1 MNLYQKRKARQEK
14 VKNEDKEEN
23 CKSNIN
29 WYPGHMA
36 KTRKQI
42 IEDLKLIDVVIE
54 ILDSRIP
61 ISSRN
66 PDIANLTEGKDK
78 IIILNK
84 SDLAEQKQNE
94 KCVQYFKQQGYTA
107 ILANCN
113 EGKGINEILRAV
125 EKIKQTEMDEYA
137 KKGRTGRKIKA
148 MVLGIPNVRKIIIYK

>member
-1 MNLYQKRKARQEK
+1 MLYKLSKGVNKLANK
-14 VKNEDKEEN
+14 KDINE
-23 CKSNIN
+23 NIN
-29 WYPGHMA
+29 ESDKVFRKVVLSWYPGHMA

-94 KCVQYFKQQGYTA
+94 KWVQYFKQQGYTA

-125 EKIKQTEMDEYA
+125 EKIKQWMNMQ
-137 KKGRTGRKIKA
+137 KKEEKEER
-148 MVLGIPNVRKIIIYK
+148 

>member
-1 MNLYQKRKARQEK
+1 MANKKDI
-14 VKNEDKEEN
+14 NE
-23 CKSNIN
+23 NIN
-29 WYPGHMA
+29 ESDKVFRKVVLSWYPGHMA

-94 KCVQYFKQQGYTA
+94 KWVQYFKQQGYTA